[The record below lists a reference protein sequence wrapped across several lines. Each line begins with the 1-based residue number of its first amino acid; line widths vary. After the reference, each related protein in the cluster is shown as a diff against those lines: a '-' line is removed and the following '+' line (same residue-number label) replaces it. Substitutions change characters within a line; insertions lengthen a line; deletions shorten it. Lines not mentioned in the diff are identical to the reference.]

1 MSINLFKFTP
11 SPEFSSKINNLLHV
25 SNLKFKL
32 QALFN
37 SLLKSN
43 SQADSAF
50 VSQRFQ
56 FGRSMIEM
64 IGVLAVIGV
73 LSLVGLLAYSIAMNY
88 YRANQTIHDVMLRG
102 SNVPMMWETYNTANR
117 PAEYS
122 FVDLGN
128 TNPVSYAVE
137 TKSEPVGQA
146 FLYRVVVSDVP
157 EAVCK
162 RIISMQPTDIDLIMV
177 GQNATYFENNHPNS
191 NTQNAT
197 KNDCSET
204 NKAMAFYFDEDGN
217 GGGVPILQS
226 QKNALKTAIV
236 AH

>member
-1 MSINLFKFTP
+1 MQQNRDK
-11 SPEFSSKINNLLHV
+11 KA
-25 SNLKFKL
+25 LK
-32 QALFN
+32 QHI
-37 SLLKSN
+37 
-43 SQADSAF
+43 
-50 VSQRFQ
+50 Q

-64 IGVLAVIGV
+64 IGVLAVIGI
-73 LSLVGLLAYSIAMNY
+73 LSLGGMLAYSIAMTY

-117 PAEYS
+117 PAEYT

-177 GQNATYFENNHPNS
+177 GQNATYFENNHPDS
-191 NTQNAT
+191 NTPNAT
-197 KNDCSET
+197 KT
-204 NKAMAFYFDEDGN
+204 I
-217 GGGVPILQS
+217 VPKPIKLWLFILMM
-226 QKNALKTAIV
+226 
-236 AH
+236 